1 MVGKLCGNFS
11 RSDRMEIPIYLNL
24 IQNQKLAHEVRLLFR
39 YCLAIICNVTFVALA
54 SGAESV
60 DFAREV
66 QPILQSRCMECHGPN
81 DQSSGLRLDRR
92 SSMLRGGDLG
102 EPTIVPG
109 KPTESFLLTVIRG
122 DHDDKHRMPP
132 EGKPLSAQQT
142 ETLRRWILEGASWP
156 GQMDVTAEDI
166 DSDLW
171 SLQPIQPGAS
181 QHSLLA
187 SIIDDHIESK
197 LKASGL
203 SMSAPADS
211 VTLLRRVSLVL
222 TGLPPTPEE
231 HTAYVSDPDGPDAAY
246 EKAVDRLLA
255 SPRYGERWAPHWL
268 DVIRWAETVGFETNA
283 ERSSAWPYRDWV
295 IDSLNQDKP
304 YDRFLFEQLAGDTTA
319 QDAALG
325 FLVAGPANLPGQIG
339 RDEEAMRQARQDELD
354 EVVRTVSEGMFGLTV
369 GCARCHNH
377 KFDPILQSDYYAMQ
391 AIFAG
396 LTYGDRRLRGAMN
409 DQWTERIPEV
419 RKQLDDQLN
428 ESDLLRDRLKLM
440 PALDNLHTDAF
451 APVTAQAIRME
462 IAATGDDKAP
472 SLYEFE
478 AWTHADADN
487 ASSHNVALASL
498 GATASASSYEL
509 ANQTRHFDN
518 LIDGSS
524 DRRQAFP
531 WVARETGPAWIQID
545 FAKPELIDRV
555 VWDRGSSMPAEYV
568 FMVLENDNDQWRVMA
583 DASERWLR
591 EDDTRKANDIHLP
604 GLSRDEIES
613 IVNVN
618 AKLRASRAELSRLSS
633 GPKVFA
639 ASFSSSPDP
648 TWMLH
653 RGDPMNRRDVV
664 VPAIPRILG
673 DLDLSDDEPEPNRRV
688 ALAKHLTRPDH
699 PLTSRVIVN
708 RVWQHHFGEG
718 LVDTPSDFGEMGS
731 KPTHPELL
739 DQLSTGF
746 VRGGWSLKKLHRQI
760 VSSQTFRQSNRPRE
774 DALLIDADSRLLW
787 RYPARRLEA
796 EAIRDSVLQTS
807 GKLNLQMGGAGF
819 NLFKQRGG
827 LADYVAIETF
837 DEKGWRRMVYAHK
850 IRMQSVDIF
859 GSFDCPDAGQ
869 MNPKRT
875 RSITPTQSLS
885 MFNSPF
891 VLQQADFFADRVR
904 GEVGDSANAQVWQAF
919 MLALSRPPS
928 DAEQVPM
935 EQLVDQDGLA
945 SLCRVL
951 FNSSEFLYIP

>member
-1 MVGKLCGNFS
+1 MTFS
-11 RSDRMEIPIYLNL
+11 HSDRMIDRIYLML
-24 IQNQKLAHEVRLLFR
+24 IQIQIQKRLHEVRLLFR
-39 YCLAIICNVTFVALA
+39 SCLAIICNVTLLALA
-54 SGAESV
+54 LSAESV

-66 QPILQSRCMECHGPN
+66 QPIFQSRCIECHGPD
-81 DQSSGLRLDRR
+81 DQNSGLRLDRR

-109 KPTESFLLTVIRG
+109 KPSESFLLTVIRG
-122 DHDDKHRMPP
+122 DQDQEHRMPP
-132 EGKPLSAQQT
+132 EGELLSSHQT
-142 ETLRRWILEGASWP
+142 ETLHRWILEGAPWP
-156 GQMDVTAEDI
+156 GQMDATADDI

-171 SLQPIQPGAS
+171 SLQPIQTIGS
-181 QHSLLA
+181 ENDSLA
-187 SIIDDHIESK
+187 SVIDDHIKLK

-203 SMSAPADS
+203 SMSPPVEA

-231 HTAYVSDPDGPDAAY
+231 HAAYVNDPDGADAAY
-246 EKAVDRLLA
+246 EKAVDRLLT
-255 SPRYGERWAPHWL
+255 SPRYGERWAQHWL

-283 ERSSAWPYRDWV
+283 ERASAWPYRDWV

-304 YDRFLFEQLAGDTTA
+304 YDRFLFEQLAGDTTD

-354 EVVRTVSEGMFGLTV
+354 EVVRTVSEAMFGLTV

-396 LTYGDRRLRGAMN
+396 LTYGDRRLRGELN
-409 DQWTERIPEV
+409 DQWTKRIPEA
-419 RKQLDDQLN
+419 RKQLENQSS
-428 ESDLLRDRLKLM
+428 ESQSLRERLKLK
-440 PALDNLHTDAF
+440 PPLENLQTDEF
-451 APVTAQAIRME
+451 APVTALAIRME
-462 IAATGDDKAP
+462 IAATSDGKAP

-478 AWTHADADN
+478 AWTHADDGD
-487 ASSHNVALASL
+487 ASSHNVALASR

-509 ANQTRHFDN
+509 ANQTRHYDN

-545 FAKPELIDRV
+545 FAKPALIDRV

-568 FMVLENDNDQWRVMA
+568 IKVLENGSGQWRVVA

-591 EDDTRKANDIHLP
+591 EDDTRKANDIHLSD
-604 GLSRDEIES
+604 LSGDEIEL
-613 IVNVN
+613 IVKTN
-618 AKLRASRAELSRLSS
+618 AKLRAARAELNRLSA

-639 ASFSSSPDP
+639 ANFSSSPES

-673 DLDLSDDEPEPNRRV
+673 DLELSDDEPEPNRRV
-688 ALAKHLTRPDH
+688 AFAKHLTRPDH

-718 LVDTPSDFGEMGS
+718 LVDSPSDFGKMGS

-739 DQLSTGF
+739 DQLASGF
-746 VRGGWSLKKLHRQI
+746 VRGGWSLKNLHRQI
-760 VSSQTFRQSNRPRE
+760 VTSQTFRQSNRPRD
-774 DALLIDADSRLLW
+774 DALMIDADSRLLW

-827 LADYVAIETF
+827 LADYVALETF

-859 GSFDCPDAGQ
+859 GAFDCPDAGQ

-891 VLQQADFFADRVR
+891 VLQQAGFFADRVR
-904 GEVGDSANAQVWQAF
+904 GEAGDNVSDQVRQAF
-919 MLALSRPPS
+919 MFVLSRPPS
-928 DAEQVPM
+928 DAELVRM
-935 EQLVDQDGLA
+935 EQLVERDGLV

-951 FNSSEFLYIP
+951 FNASEFLYIP